1 MVLDGDNM
9 RLGLNRDL
17 GFSAGDRSENIRR
30 TAEVAKLLND
40 AGVIVLTAFISPYRQ
55 DREMAREII
64 GPSFLE
70 VYVST
75 DISVCEARDKKG
87 LYQKARRGEIRDFTG
102 ISSAYEVPERPDVVI
117 DTAVGTVEENADAV
131 LRELLRRI

>member
-1 MVLDGDNM
+1 M
-9 RLGLNRDL
+9 
-17 GFSAGDRSENIRR
+17 
-30 TAEVAKLLND
+30 AKLLND